1 MKGNINSEYGKV
13 AFQFASAIT
22 NDSFS
27 EAYGLLSE
35 EQQNEQ
41 SPELLKE
48 QFEQMIEYGQGPVRH
63 IELISEMTEWP
74 AKEAHDVGWAYVAIV
89 GDEFSEAV
97 SVVVS
102 KENNEYKI
110 RKIEWGRP

>member
-1 MKGNINSEYGKV
+1 MKGSIKSKHGKL
-13 AFQFASAIT
+13 AFQFASALT
-22 NDSFS
+22 NDNFS
-27 EAYGLLSE
+27 EAYSMLSE

-74 AKEAHDVGWAYVAIV
+74 AKEANDVGWAYVAIV

-102 KENNEYKI
+102 EENNGYKI

>member
-1 MKGNINSEYGKV
+1 MKATINSEYGKM

-22 NDSFS
+22 NDNFS
-27 EAYGLLSE
+27 EAYSMLSE

-48 QFEQMIEYGQGPVRH
+48 QFEKMIEYGKGPAHH
-63 IELISEMTEWP
+63 IELTNEMTEWP
-74 AKEAHDVGWAYVAIV
+74 AKETQDVGWAYVAMV

-102 KENNEYKI
+102 EENNEYKI
-110 RKIEWGRP
+110 RNIEWGRP

>member
-1 MKGNINSEYGKV
+1 MGTIHSEHGKV
-13 AFQFASAIT
+13 AFQFASAIA
-22 NDSFS
+22 NSNFP

-41 SPELLKE
+41 SPEMLEEGFKK
-48 QFEQMIEYGQGPVRH
+48 MIEYRKGPVRH
-63 IELISEMTEWP
+63 IELINEMMEWP
-74 AKEAHDVGWAYVAIV
+74 AKEAHDVGWAYVAIL

-102 KENNEYKI
+102 EENTQYKI